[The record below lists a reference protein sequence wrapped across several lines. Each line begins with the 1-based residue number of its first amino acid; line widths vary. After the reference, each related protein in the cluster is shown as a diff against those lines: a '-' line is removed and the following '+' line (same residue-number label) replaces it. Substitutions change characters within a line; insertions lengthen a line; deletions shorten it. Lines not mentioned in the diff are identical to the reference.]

1 MKTII
6 NKSGFAWCIL
16 LALAFT
22 GCQGDQEGKH
32 HFDNKVFISAAS
44 YTPEVCVMRD
54 ALDVTEEQTCEITVA
69 QADPFIP
76 HPNPKINNG
85 FKAQLITTDA
95 NVAYIAIFGN
105 PEERKTAFNPRYIC
119 VTTLPYRIIRI

>member
-1 MKTII
+1 MKESLRSREM
-6 NKSGFAWCIL
+6 NQLSG
-16 LALAFT
+16 
-22 GCQGDQEGKH
+22 K
-32 HFDNKVFISAAS
+32 
-44 YTPEVCVMRD
+44 RD
-54 ALDVTEEQTCEITVA
+54 HLRDHRR
-69 QADPFIP
+69 QADPLIP